1 MATILITGGAGNIGS
16 ALAARLAEQPEHH
29 IVIID
34 NLSTGSL
41 QKVPNRLR
49 RDL

>member
-1 MATILITGGAGNIGS
+1 MKTILITGGAGNIGS
-16 ALAARLAEQPEHH
+16 ALATKLSEDSKNT

-41 QKVPNRLR
+41 SKVPKKEISIL
-49 RDL
+49 